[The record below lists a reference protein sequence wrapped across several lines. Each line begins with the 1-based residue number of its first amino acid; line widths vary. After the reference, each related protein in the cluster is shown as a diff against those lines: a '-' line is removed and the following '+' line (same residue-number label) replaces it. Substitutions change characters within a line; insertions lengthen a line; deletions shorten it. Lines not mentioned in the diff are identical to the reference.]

1 MKYHVL
7 CAVLIVFVVV
17 SIGILGSVPPVDR
30 DSLTHHLYV
39 SKLSITAYVDSGVW
53 ASVLALCPAGS
64 GRTVEALLHQQGITH
79 LLIRYDL
86 FDRWLS
92 TLTDNDKETMARF
105 FQTRTRL
112 LFSSG
117 GHELFALEE

>member
-7 CAVLIVFVVV
+7 CAALILSVVV
-17 SIGILGSVPPVDR
+17 SIGIHRQTIHHRLCGFRRMGKRTGSLPCRPGPNRGGFV
-30 DSLTHHLYV
+30 T
-39 SKLSITAYVDSGVW
+39 
-53 ASVLALCPAGS
+53 PA
-64 GRTVEALLHQQGITH
+64 RHTH

-117 GHELFALEE
+117 GHGLFALEE